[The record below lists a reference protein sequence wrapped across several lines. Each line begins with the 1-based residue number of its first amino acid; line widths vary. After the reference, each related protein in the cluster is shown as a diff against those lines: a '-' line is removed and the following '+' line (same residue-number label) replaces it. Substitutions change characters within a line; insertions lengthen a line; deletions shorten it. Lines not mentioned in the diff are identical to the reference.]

1 MIVDSA
7 VSASQ
12 IAVLA
17 DSFMRH
23 LRAAGRSPKTRKTYA
38 EAIRQ
43 FDAFLQ
49 DQGMPLSPLAVRR
62 EHVEAFIVLLME
74 TKSPATAA
82 NRYRSLQS
90 FFKWLE
96 DEGEVKPSPMAK
108 MKPPKIPELLAP
120 VVVDTDLRALLKLV
134 EGKPSFESRRD
145 AAILRVF
152 VDTGI
157 RLAEMA
163 GIKVS
168 DIDLEEQL
176 IVVMGK
182 GSRERGVPIGAKTIR
197 ALDRYLR
204 VRPQHHAS
212 GETVLAWLGAKRKP
226 LTSSGIAQ
234 MLKRR
239 GKEAGIGPL
248 HPHQLRHSAAHAW
261 LSAGGTEGDL
271 MRIMGWRSRTMAD
284 RYASSAAADRARA
297 AHRKLSPGDRL

>member
-7 VSASQ
+7 VSPSL

-43 FDAFLQ
+43 FDTFLA
-49 DQGMPLSPLAVRR
+49 DQGMPLQPTSIRR
-62 EHVEAFIVLLME
+62 EHVEAFVVSLME
-74 TKSPATAA
+74 TRSPATAA

-96 DEGEVKPSPMAK
+96 EEGEVKPSPMAK
-108 MKPPKIPELLAP
+108 MKPPKIPELMPP
-120 VVVDTDLRALLKLV
+120 VVSDVDLRALLKTCD
-134 EGKPSFESRRD
+134 GNGFDARRD
-145 AAILRVF
+145 AAIIRVF
-152 VDTGI
+152 CDTGI

-163 GIKVS
+163 GIKVA

-182 GSRERGVPIGAKTIR
+182 GQRERGVPIGAKTIR

-212 GETVLAWLGAKRKP
+212 GETPLAWLGAKRLP

-239 GKEAGIGPL
+239 GREAGIGPL
-248 HPHQLRHSAAHAW
+248 HPHQLRHSAANAW

-284 RYASSAAADRARA
+284 RYANATAADRARA
-297 AHRKLSPGDRL
+297 AHKKLSPGDRL